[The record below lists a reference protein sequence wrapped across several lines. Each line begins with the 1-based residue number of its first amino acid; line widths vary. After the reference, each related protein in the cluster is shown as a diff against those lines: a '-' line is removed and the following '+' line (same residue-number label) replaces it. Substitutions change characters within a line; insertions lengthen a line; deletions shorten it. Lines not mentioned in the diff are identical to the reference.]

1 MISDNDWGGLI
12 VSLLRTQ
19 YKFVTYTLLIN

>member
-12 VSLLRTQ
+12 LSLLRTQ
-19 YKFVTYTLLIN
+19 HKLVTYSLLMN